1 VKIKIFT
8 RQNGENKLM
17 QDKNTVIFTTE
28 DNEEVEFQILEQTKI
43 NGISYILVTDA
54 SDEDEEGDAYI
65 LKDLSEESEE
75 AAIYDMVDDEKELEL
90 VGKIFAELLDDI
102 ELE

>member
-1 VKIKIFT
+1 
-8 RQNGENKLM
+8 M

-28 DNEEVEFQILEQTKI
+28 DNEEIEFQVLEQTKI

-54 SDEDEEGDAYI
+54 ADDDEEGDAYI
-65 LKDLSEESEE
+65 LKDLSEESDE
-75 AAIYDMVDDEKELEL
+75 AAIYDMVDDDNELEL
-90 VGKIFAELLDDI
+90 VGKIFAELLEDI